1 MKDGVYNIP
10 GDLIVPAGSSQA
22 RFVGHRPG
30 IEAYWQ
36 VDRQVYVQSD
46 YGVFLAGP
54 FLRESESAHNLVY
67 TSIWLGYKF

>member
-1 MKDGVYNIP
+1 LKDGVYNIP

-36 VDRQVYVQSD
+36 VDRHVSMYKATMECFWQVRSYVNPEARTTL
-46 YGVFLAGP
+46 FIPP
-54 FLRESESAHNLVY
+54 F
-67 TSIWLGYKF
+67 G